1 MYKNEINELMSQKRE
16 SLRIIIVD
24 YLNIY
29 FKLKIGFP
37 NLFDERINLT
47 NVIKQYLMFD
57 RNEKEVLNLIK
68 KNYGKEQNI
77 EFIDELL
84 DSFDEI
90 YNRYYEY
97 LEECFKDYES
107 VINDYYLEM
116 LVIDRIKSLFFNKIF
131 RPANDMKFRL
141 ILKKINFETF
151 NNDYKE
157 KVISLVRR

>member
-37 NLFDERINLT
+37 NLLDERINLT

-116 LVIDRIKSLFFNKIF
+116 LVIDRIKSIFSNKIF
-131 RPANDMKFRL
+131 RPASDMKFRF